1 MRLFIDG
8 NIILDVLQ
16 SRTPYVNDSALIWKI
31 CETNQAEGY
40 VSSLTFA
47 NLVYVMRNELSSETI
62 EKVLQKLMIVFHF
75 TDLTGEDLKK
85 AASLRW
91 NDFEDAVQSVTAG
104 RIHADYIITRNIRDF
119 SQSKTPV
126 LTPLEFLQRFW
137 NVP

>member
-1 MRLFIDG
+1 M
-8 NIILDVLQ
+8 
-16 SRTPYVNDSALIWKI
+16 
-31 CETNQAEGY
+31 
-40 VSSLTFA
+40 TFA
-47 NLVYVMRNELSSETI
+47 NLVYVMRKELSSETI

-75 TDLTGEDLKK
+75 TDLTGEDLNK